1 MERNERRIKL
11 LYFDN
16 ELLANAL
23 MLPPMARIKGVF
35 NHERIVGQSVFK
47 IWHPSFNI
55 VEPGEIP
62 ASVKAIYTT
71 KSVLSSCVLKDY
83 E

>member
-16 ELLANAL
+16 KALADVL
-23 MLPPMARIKGVF
+23 MLPPMARIEGVF
-35 NHERIVGQSVFK
+35 NHERIVGRSVFK
-47 IWHPSFNI
+47 IWHPSFDI
-55 VEPGEIP
+55 VESGAIP
-62 ASVKAIYTT
+62 PIVVANYTT
-71 KSVLSSCVLKDY
+71 KSVLKSCVLKDY